1 MINIK
6 NSKLLLF
13 DLDGTLLRSDKIISD
28 NTIEVLEKCR
38 KTGLLIGVST
48 SRSQQNSLKYIAELA
63 PEIIVSSGGAL
74 ITYKNEPV
82 YKAEFSVN
90 EVNRII
96 RTAREICGADCEI
109 TVDTFDSHYWN
120 YKIDPKAVD
129 KQWEGTVYCDFSEDF
144 PEPSLKICVEIADD
158 EIAHRLCSE
167 LKEYDSIRFTDG
179 NWYKFT
185 KKEATKENAIA
196 KLCEILG
203 ISEKNVMAFGDD
215 LADIGM
221 LKMCGIGVAMGNAVD
236 EVKEVSD
243 IVIGTNDEDGIAV
256 FLEENIL
263 R

>member
-28 NTIEVLEKCR
+28 ISIETLEKCR

-109 TVDTFDSHYWN
+109 TVDTLDSHYWN
-120 YKIDPKAVD
+120 YKIDPKALD

-167 LKEYDSIRFTDG
+167 LNEYDSIRFTDG

-221 LKMCGIGVAMGNAVD
+221 LKMCGVGVAMGNAVD

-256 FLEENIL
+256 FLEEKIL